1 MMNEIS
7 LDNILDIA
15 FIRSDSI
22 NNSNNIIDLESQI
35 KTENNEKSDN
45 NNAQLKSI
53 LKKESQFDKEYHEL
67 LRDEVLKII
76 IIIMAILFIIPFV
89 GFDLY
94 FAINDNSCVNIY
106 PNNLNINIKLYL
118 LVSGLSSITG
128 IIILIISLIYLI
140 DKIIKKNIT
149 SYYITSNII
158 NIVALL
164 YTLIWN
170 IIGAILFWGIIYP
183 SGKCNSDIA
192 TYLFI
197 SLVIKLTIV
206 ISNLIINNQR

>member
-22 NNSNNIIDLESQI
+22 NNSNNSIDVESQI
-35 KTENNEKSDN
+35 TENNQKSDN
-45 NNAQLKSI
+45 NSQLKSI

-140 DKIIKKNIT
+140 YKIIKKNIT
-149 SYYITSNII
+149 FYYITSNII

-206 ISNLIINNQR
+206 ISNLVIKNQR